1 MIKLFTPLHNE
12 SGFYLPIVLVTT
24 TLVFS
29 FLTMFILQYQNN
41 TIITHSMIDQIK
53 SNSVAEMI
61 RHDLINEFNQ
71 QGQDMEKEGELTYHY
86 PNAKADI
93 EYNETAEYE
102 WTIISEIY
110 LEKSDT
116 PLRMTFLISLND

>member
-1 MIKLFTPLHNE
+1 MIKLFTPLRNE

-24 TLVFS
+24 TLIFS

-41 TIITHSMIDQIK
+41 TIITHSIIDHIK

-61 RHDLINEFNQ
+61 RHDLTNEFSQ
-71 QGQDMEKEGELTYHY
+71 QSQDMEIEGKLTYHY

-93 EYNETAEYE
+93 EYNATAE
-102 WTIISEIY
+102 SE
-110 LEKSDT
+110 
-116 PLRMTFLISLND
+116 